1 MHLSTYAL
9 LQLPPSNPTTTCLRP
24 VVKPAGFTEPAT
36 SILFTN
42 SNTGESRI
50 LHRYSQGDQSRTV
63 MSLCHGSEDIR
74 FRAQLLDYSSPLFV
88 G

>member
-1 MHLSTYAL
+1 MGY
-9 LQLPPSNPTTTCLRP
+9 SNNYSCIESPNCLRP
-24 VVKPAGFTEPAT
+24 VVKPPSFTEPAT

-42 SNTGESRI
+42 SNTGESCI
-50 LHRYSQGDQSRTV
+50 LDRYSQGDQSRTV
-63 MSLCHGSEDIR
+63 MSLCHGSKDIR